1 MVIKPSEQIPA
12 TSALVSEL
20 IPKYLDNDLYHVV
33 NGSVPETTKVGIPLS
48 SCVTKLMTRR
58 YQILELQWD
67 HSKLRTPYPG
77 FERY

>member
-33 NGSVPETTKVGIPLS
+33 NGSVPETTNVGIPLH
-48 SCVTKLMTRR
+48 
-58 YQILELQWD
+58 ILCNQANDE
-67 HSKLRTPYPG
+67 SAIR
-77 FERY
+77 F

>member
-33 NGSVPETTKVGIPLS
+33 NGSVPETTKVGIPLYIFCDQANDES
-48 SCVTKLMTRR
+48 AIR
-58 YQILELQWD
+58 
-67 HSKLRTPYPG
+67 
-77 FERY
+77 F